1 MSDIKQLLPPSASA
15 TEIAIETVIAER
27 TQGIEAPISQLWDV
41 DTCPLD
47 LLPFMAW
54 AFSVEVWDHAWAE
67 PVKRDVI
74 RSSVA
79 VHRAKGTRQ
88 SVELALGALGF
99 RIDIIEGWEDGGAP
113 HTFRLEAYGDDVFD
127 AGFQVNAKLLD
138 TVTRLIENVKPV
150 RSHFTLRIGE
160 NFEGQAYLR
169 QASSASYVHRLD
181 LEPAT
186 RTAEGDA
193 TAYLRS
199 AHRMRGVDVHEHKPA
214 SRLARAGREI
224 AARSGSRH
232 RTTSRITHDF
242 NIREGAAYA
251 V

>member
-1 MSDIKQLLPPSASA
+1 MSDLDRLMPPSASPS
-15 TEIAIETVIAER
+15 EVAIETVMAER
-27 TQGIEAPISQLWDV
+27 TKDIDAPISQLWDV
-41 DTCPLD
+41 DTCPVE

-54 AFSVEVWDHAWAE
+54 AFSVEVWDHEWAE
-67 PVKRDVI
+67 EVQRDVI
-74 RSSVA
+74 RNSVA

-88 SVELALGALGF
+88 SVELALGTLGF
-99 RIDIIEGWEDGGAP
+99 RIDIVEGWEDGGAP

-127 AGFQVNAKLLD
+127 AGFQINAKLLD

-160 NFEGQAYLR
+160 AFEDQAYLR
-169 QASSASYVHRLD
+169 HASSAAYVHRLD

-186 RTAEGDA
+186 RTAESDA

-214 SRLARAGREI
+214 SRIASGDAEI

-232 RTTSRITHDF
+232 RATSRITHDF
-242 NIREGAAYA
+242 YVREGAAYA

>member
-1 MSDIKQLLPPSASA
+1 MSDIKQLLPPSVST
-15 TEIAIETVIAER
+15 TEIAIEAVIAER

-41 DTCPLD
+41 DTCPAD

-74 RSSVA
+74 RRSVE
-79 VHRAKGTRQ
+79 VHRLKGTRQ
-88 SVELALGALGF
+88 SVALALGALGF
-99 RIDIIEGWEDGGAP
+99 SIDIVEGWEDGGAP
-113 HTFRLEAYGDDVFD
+113 HTFRLEAYGDDVFE
-127 AGFQVNAKLLD
+127 AGFQINAKLLA
-138 TVTRLIENVKPV
+138 TVNRLIENVKPV

-160 NFEGQAYLR
+160 TFQDQAYLR
-169 QASSASYVHRLD
+169 NASQASYIHRLD
-181 LEPAT
+181 LEPAM

-193 TAYLRS
+193 AVYLRS
-199 AHRMRGVDVHEHKPA
+199 THNTRGIDVHEHNPA
-214 SRLARAGREI
+214 PRVAQADGEI

-232 RTTSRITHDF
+232 HVTSRITHNF
-242 NIREGAAYA
+242 NVKEGAAYA